1 MVFALNVLCKIK
13 SNFKLEMKI
22 YCEKNKTKK
31 LFDNHIK
38 IIKINSKQIE
48 YNKCWTCK
56 KKIGI
61 RGFKCKCKFTFC
73 KKHRMP
79 EDHICNFDFIKAG
92 KIKLKK
98 ELSFR
103 KHKIK
108 KI

>member
-1 MVFALNVLCKIK
+1 MVFVVNVQCKLKRNYKLNLI
-13 SNFKLEMKI
+13 F
-22 YCEKNKTKK
+22 CEENNKEK
-31 LFDNHIK
+31 LFDKKIKKIK
-38 IIKINSKQIE
+38 IDLKQIE
-48 YNKCWTCK
+48 HKKCWTCK

-61 RGFKCKCKFTFC
+61 RGFKCKCTFTFC

-98 ELSFR
+98 DLTFR